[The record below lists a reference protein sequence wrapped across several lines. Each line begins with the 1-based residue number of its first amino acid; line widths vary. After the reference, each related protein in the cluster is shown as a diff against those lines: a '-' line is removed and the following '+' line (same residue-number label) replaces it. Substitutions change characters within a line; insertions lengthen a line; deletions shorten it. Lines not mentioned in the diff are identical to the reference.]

1 MINLLALIIV
11 LLAALYFLA
20 LALVSFLRPEKA
32 SGFLLGFAS
41 SASFHYLELLIRIVI
56 GTAFVVRAP
65 LMKFSEIFSIFGWL
79 LIGTSACL
87 FLVPWHWHHKFTQK
101 AVPQA
106 LRYLKLVALS
116 SFAMGGFIIACA
128 ILGSAT

>member
-1 MINLLALIIV
+1 MISLLALIIV

-56 GTAFVVRAP
+56 GAAFVIRAP

-101 AVPQA
+101 VVPQA

-116 SFAMGGFIIACA
+116 SFAMGAFIIACA